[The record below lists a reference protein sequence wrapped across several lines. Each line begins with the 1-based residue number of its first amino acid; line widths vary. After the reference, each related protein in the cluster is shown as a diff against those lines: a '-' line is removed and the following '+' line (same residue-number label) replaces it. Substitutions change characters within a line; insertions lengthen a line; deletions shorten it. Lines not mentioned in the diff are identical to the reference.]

1 LFDALSGPS
10 LRFPDETIKLVSQ
23 TLARF
28 RAIAVNDY
36 GVPPTQVRVFATEAM
51 RRAQNAAAML
61 EAIRAESSD
70 LSVSILAPQ
79 VETLFG
85 SVGARSGFVDVK
97 GLFLD
102 LGGGSVQMTYL
113 DTTASRLGTQENG
126 VGPEIAAALA
136 GQSLPFGAARLIKV
150 LDNHDADAKAS
161 EISRLRAGMSDAFQ
175 ALCDGFPSLASTVAE
190 IQRSEGVE
198 AVEDGSG
205 LDIYLCGGGFRGYGS
220 STSDTWSYKP
230 KSHDT
235 TDTPD
240 SVDAH
245 TCNTAIPDSL
255 CRIIHRLGRGV
266 PSNQGH
272 APSQR
277 VL

>member
-1 LFDALSGPS
+1 LFDALSGPA
-10 LRFPDETIKLVSQ
+10 LLFPDKTIKLVSQ

-28 RAIAVNDY
+28 RAIAVDDY
-36 GVPPTQVRVFATEAM
+36 SVPPTQVRVFATEAM
-51 RRAQNAAAML
+51 RRAQNATAML
-61 EAIRAESSD
+61 EAIRAASPG
-70 LSVSILAPQ
+70 LSVFILAPQ

-113 DTTASRLGTQENG
+113 DTYASRLGTQENG
-126 VGPEIAAALA
+126 EEPEVAAALA

-150 LDNHDADAKAS
+150 LENHDADAQAS
-161 EISRLRAGMSDAFQ
+161 EISRLRAGMSEAFL
-175 ALCDGFPSLASTVAE
+175 ALCARFPSLASTVAE
-190 IQRSEGVE
+190 IQQSE
-198 AVEDGSG
+198 EDERVKDRAG

-220 STSDTWSYKP
+220 SMANSRQFTP
-230 KSHDT
+230 KSHDVA
-235 TDTPD
+235 DMPD

-245 TCNTAIPDSL
+245 ACNTAIPDSL
-255 CRIIHRLGRGV
+255 CRIIHRHGRGV
-266 PSNQGH
+266 PSNQGD
-272 APSQR
+272 AQSQQ